1 MRSRTIPF
9 AFISYSRRDSAAAD
23 FIQNMLEH
31 FRYPKDSIAEERH
44 PKNATFVRDIFV
56 DRTTLPAD
64 SGEFKDGL
72 REYLEAS
79 RYLIVICSPNSA
91 REKAGNEHF
100 VNWEIE
106 TFLALH
112 KNDTSRV
119 IPVILAGEPDLSA
132 ESCLPLPIRTAEF
145 TSRNLPDMRVL
156 PGQAKGW
163 FRRRR
168 QWSSAVVTLLSY
180 VFQVERSIIYD
191 RFAAERAR
199 LRQKIWG
206 SIALVLVIIAAL
218 TAWFLVER
226 SRAWAETE
234 RNRAL
239 AETERSRKLDME
251 AWKYY
256 SDAMNLLEKEDVP
269 GQVPQTD
276 LALARLSKA
285 DHLPLARNFLLNLLL
300 QRSWLIPVEIT
311 DKPGTFPPLPV
322 LSADPFEW
330 TVPMDVPADFPLKY
344 EYRNSTLT
352 ARDAKTGESR
362 WSVPQLPG
370 VMRLGVAPNG
380 LALIAETAAPA
391 PALAAFDPFSGRRL
405 WSSPSGGIPRVRCFS
420 RDGRR
425 FAFLTPTPTPRLQV
439 IDAATGEREF
449 EPVTPGGDIIS
460 LEFSDDDGSLLAGTP
475 KNTLRYALVRHLPEL
490 PLGIDGLPVTT
501 HAGSPW
507 GRYFALALNNGSSGL
522 LDIFDG
528 RTLAR
533 ISRREMNGESIPA
546 LAFSPD
552 ERFLAAVTMKDDK
565 TSFLNV
571 FELSTEEI
579 KPLSRI
585 SLPFA
590 ARTVAFLP
598 DSSGCLLCGV
608 GLPGEP
614 KAPWLLRFSARGRV
628 AETKMA
634 DDAPLERFLLAGD
647 RVITLGSKVRIW
659 KLADETLLGE
669 FKPQGQFETLLA
681 APDGKT
687 LAISSRLN
695 RRVEILTPE
704 GRRLWGIP
712 PYVKPGVAPMA
723 TDPSGKFLA
732 VAVGGDSVRVFEWK
746 TGVFVSRVLDFPGIL
761 VRNLKFIARRDQLYL
776 CISGAEDK
784 AVLPRG
790 FYAFYDVRG
799 QAVVRS
805 NFVRSGDI
813 DAIYE
818 LSGPELL
825 LTGINN
831 SQPRVIQLP
840 VVAGDDDFADFWAF
854 TRLLSGMEMN
864 LYDIPV
870 PASAPEPVSRLSGI
884 WQRFLDEAA
893 TAPGNRN
900 FSVFSNVS
908 LRQVAEFASDGNLA
922 SKEEALSVMPT
933 NLTVMGNYWIRKCRT
948 IARENYEAR
957 NPGKTARDNDM
968 YFAAFTV
975 ADWVKFMFDDP
986 QASYF
991 ADHFTRRMVELSPK
1005 SEDAQKARSTFL
1017 RLTGQETAAPSGE
1030 ANPRRNWD
1038 ALVKSESVSIGD
1050 LNAAAWAMAAETCRD
1065 PAAYRRFLEELRG
1078 AFARLD
1084 SRERLTSEITTGGI
1098 ELANDIGRY
1107 TLLMPDGAEQYA
1119 AFLRGMIDVAR
1130 NFRPESSAQGMICQW
1145 YLQMAE
1151 GDLVSGRAAE
1161 AAAALAEAKKLQ
1173 AADMT
1178 APMQIELLEILLPVS
1193 EPNSEA
1199 ALVRYREFRNK
1210 YLAYGDSLLAE
1221 TDKALRA
1228 DLEIMRRNNVA
1239 PDGGKR
1245 LLAALSADNGGGV
1258 PVKLVKGGRAEKSG
1272 WKDSDRVVSI
1282 DGYPVGDSKTLQAVL
1297 NMRNRPESGPYEVV
1311 LNRDGKPVRIT
1322 QEPGRL
1328 GIYY

>member
-1 MRSRTIPF
+1 MKQQTIPF
-9 AFISYSRRDSAAAD
+9 AFISYSRRDTAAAD
-23 FIQNMLEH
+23 FIQNTLEH
-31 FRYPKDSIAEERH
+31 FRYPKDSIAEEHH
-44 PKNATFVRDIFV
+44 PENATFVRDIFV
-56 DRTTLPAD
+56 DRTTLSAD
-64 SGEFKDGL
+64 PGAFKEGL
-72 REYLEAS
+72 REYLNTS

-106 TFLALH
+106 TFLELH
-112 KNDTSRV
+112 RNDTSRV

-156 PGQAKGW
+156 PGQATGW

-168 QWSSAVVTLLSY
+168 QWFSAVVTLLSY
-180 VFQVERSIIYD
+180 VFRVERSIIYD
-191 RFAAERAR
+191 RFAAEKAR

-206 SIALVLVIIAAL
+206 AVALALVIIAGL

-256 SDAMNLLEKEDVP
+256 SDAMNLLEKEGIP
-269 GQVPQTD
+269 GQVPQND
-276 LALARLSKA
+276 LALAHLGRAGRL
-285 DHLPLARNFLLNLLL
+285 PQARNFLLNLLL
-300 QRSWLIPVEIT
+300 QRSWLVPVEII

-362 WSVPQLPG
+362 WSIPQLPG

-380 LALIAETAAPA
+380 LTLIAEIVAPA
-391 PALAAFDPFSGRRL
+391 PALAAFNPFSGRRL
-405 WSSPSGGIPRVRCFS
+405 WSCPSGGIPLVRCFS

-439 IDAATGEREF
+439 IDAATGKREF
-449 EPVTPGGDIIS
+449 EPVNPGVNVIS
-460 LEFSDDDGSLLAGTP
+460 LEFSADDDSLLAGTP
-475 KNTLRYALVRHLPEL
+475 KNTLRYLLVRHLPEL
-490 PLGIDGLPVTT
+490 PLNIDGWPITAYADSL
-501 HAGSPW
+501 
-507 GRYFALALNNGSSGL
+507 GRQYFALALNNGSSGL
-522 LDIFDG
+522 LDVFHSG
-528 RTLAR
+528 TLAR

-571 FELSTEEI
+571 FELSNAEV
-579 KPLSRI
+579 KPLHRI

-614 KAPWLLRFSARGRV
+614 KALWLWRFSAPGRV

-634 DDAPLERFLLAGD
+634 DDAPLERFFLAGD

-704 GRRLWGIP
+704 GRRLWGIS

-723 TDPSGKFLA
+723 TDPSGRFLA
-732 VAVGGDSVRVFEWK
+732 VAVGAGSVRIFEWK

-761 VRNLKFIARRDQLYL
+761 IRNLKFIARRDQLYL

-790 FYAFYDVRG
+790 FYAFYDVPAR
-799 QAVVRS
+799 AVVRS

-813 DAIYE
+813 DAVYE

-831 SQPRVIQLP
+831 SQPGIIQLP
-840 VVAGDDDFADFWAF
+840 VAVNGDDSTDFQAL

-864 LYDIPV
+864 PYDIPV
-870 PASAPEPVSRLSGI
+870 PVSAPEPVSRLSGI

-893 TAPGNRN
+893 TAPENRN
-900 FSVFSNVS
+900 FSVFSKVS
-908 LRQVAEFASDGNLA
+908 LRRVAEFASDGDLA
-922 SKEEALSVMPT
+922 SKEEALSVMPA

-948 IARENYEAR
+948 IARENYAAR
-957 NPGKTARDNDM
+957 NSAKTARDIDM
-968 YFAAFTV
+968 HFAAFTV

-986 QASYF
+986 QAYYF

-1005 SEDAQKARSTFL
+1005 SEDAQKTRNTFL
-1017 RLTGQETAAPSGE
+1017 RLTGS
-1030 ANPRRNWD
+1030 
-1038 ALVKSESVSIGD
+1038 
-1050 LNAAAWAMAAETCRD
+1050 
-1065 PAAYRRFLEELRG
+1065 
-1078 AFARLD
+1078 
-1084 SRERLTSEITTGGI
+1084 
-1098 ELANDIGRY
+1098 
-1107 TLLMPDGAEQYA
+1107 
-1119 AFLRGMIDVAR
+1119 AR
-1130 NFRPESSAQGMICQW
+1130 N
-1145 YLQMAE
+1145 L
-1151 GDLVSGRAAE
+1151 
-1161 AAAALAEAKKLQ
+1161 
-1173 AADMT
+1173 
-1178 APMQIELLEILLPVS
+1178 
-1193 EPNSEA
+1193 
-1199 ALVRYREFRNK
+1199 
-1210 YLAYGDSLLAE
+1210 
-1221 TDKALRA
+1221 
-1228 DLEIMRRNNVA
+1228 
-1239 PDGGKR
+1239 
-1245 LLAALSADNGGGV
+1245 
-1258 PVKLVKGGRAEKSG
+1258 
-1272 WKDSDRVVSI
+1272 
-1282 DGYPVGDSKTLQAVL
+1282 
-1297 NMRNRPESGPYEVV
+1297 
-1311 LNRDGKPVRIT
+1311 
-1322 QEPGRL
+1322 
-1328 GIYY
+1328 